1 MMSLG
6 PIQNSP
12 VEPVIQA
19 EPVSDDWGSLSP
31 FLASRN
37 GWQYFGKESRDALLY
52 GDSSRAGYLN
62 SQHRIS
68 LERLF
73 GMSCLATFHPDCM
86 EPSEFLAEFEQARL
100 HRAEQTRL
108 VLENQDGQIILP
120 SKVRGTSG
128 YRRKMRNLVDN
139 LTDYVNSNNLECC
152 LLTLSARAPVGLDPF
167 ELEERWAGVVN
178 RLISWLKGMDGPNP
192 RPILYLY
199 AKEPTQRGYTHVH
212 IIFIN
217 CAYVAPLNVLGDWWQ
232 KQNMGTVRGVEV
244 QMIKRGEA
252 HKGIHYC
259 LKYLMKPEEDL
270 AWYGM
275 QSLRG
280 GRVFSMG
287 HTLKHRLERWLE
299 SVKPADELVRLG
311 ANSKYHFVGCCPDGG
326 YSSYVPARFVS
337 PIRPRSNGKPVF
349 EGEGPPYVFEI
360 DRKRARALLGIGA

>member
-1 MMSLG
+1 MLSLEA
-6 PIQNSP
+6 IQISS

-19 EPVSDDWGSLSP
+19 EPVSDAWGSLSP

-37 GWQYFGKESRDALLY
+37 GWQYFGGGSRDALLY
-52 GDSSRAGYLN
+52 GDSSRVGYVNL
-62 SQHRIS
+62 QHRVS

-73 GMSCLATFHPDCM
+73 DMSVMSGTFNPNSC
-86 EPSEFLAEFEQARL
+86 EPAEFLTEFERARL

-152 LLTLSARAPVGLDPF
+152 LLTLSARTPVGLDPF
-167 ELEERWAGVVN
+167 ELEEKWDGVVN

-192 RPILYLY
+192 RPIMYLY

-217 CAYVAPLNVLGDWWQ
+217 RAYVAPLNVLGDWWQ

-252 HKGIHYC
+252 HKGIYYC

-299 SVKPADELVRLG
+299 SVNPVDELVRLG
-311 ANSKYHFVGCCPDGG
+311 ANSKYHFVECF
-326 YSSYVPARFVS
+326 RVS
-337 PIRPRSNGKPVF
+337 DEIAQLVVPRSYLNPISDGA
-349 EGEGPPYVFEI
+349 GPSYVFEI
-360 DRKRARALLGIGA
+360 DRRRAKALLGIGA